1 MFLLPLTLLPH
12 PLGLMGRGSVGVWVC
27 WRHLVLDSYGL
38 LVYNI
43 SSTLREVPAGRS
55 GLWLPRSQLGWVP
68 QRDSEHR
75 QAGKAKALVSSEA
88 SLSPG
93 RRESEAESAKG
104 LSSGK
109 MQASGR
115 LLTHSNSL
123 IRWPS
128 RCVARPGLCRGP
140 PTGLPACGL
149 PGLRLGWEHPECAE
163 PWGMLAH
170 PCRPAASAG
179 DLGEALDTGGTGAL
193 PKAFPGLGSLC
204 RLPGNI
210 QEAG

>member
-1 MFLLPLTLLPH
+1 M
-12 PLGLMGRGSVGVWVC
+12 

-68 QRDSEHR
+68 QRDGEHR

-123 IRWPS
+123 IWWPS
-128 RCVARPGLCRGP
+128 RCVARPGLCRAP
-140 PTGLPACGL
+140 QLAYLPVG
-149 PGLRLGWEHPECAE
+149 
-163 PWGMLAH
+163 
-170 PCRPAASAG
+170 
-179 DLGEALDTGGTGAL
+179 
-193 PKAFPGLGSLC
+193 FLGSGWGGSTLSVQSHGAC
-204 RLPGNI
+204 WPTLAGLLLL
-210 QEAG
+210 QEILERH